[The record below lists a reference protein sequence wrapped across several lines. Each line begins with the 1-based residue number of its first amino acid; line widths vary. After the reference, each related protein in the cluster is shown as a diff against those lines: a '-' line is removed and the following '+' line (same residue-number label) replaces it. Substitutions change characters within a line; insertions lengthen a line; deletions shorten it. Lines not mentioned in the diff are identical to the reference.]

1 MKSAYKKL
9 RSTYKNHTFWRDG
22 PPYVF
27 PFRLVQSANNEFVLK
42 KTNLALTDQANIHNF
57 KHKVFDKVFPIIHN
71 QSKTKTRN
79 AARFTNRG

>member
-1 MKSAYKKL
+1 M
-9 RSTYKNHTFWRDG
+9 
-22 PPYVF
+22 F

-42 KTNLALTDQANIHNF
+42 KTNLALTDQANIRNF

-71 QSKTKTRN
+71 QRKTKTRN